1 MCWRWVVCVRCAEE
15 GALVVVGSGG
25 GGVEETLAA
34 GITGSTLEHQ
44 RTLRW
49 RSGQD
54 LTCLWLTA
62 ASERRRLRGQQRAAA
77 TTRNR

>member
-1 MCWRWVVCVRCAEE
+1 M
-15 GALVVVGSGG
+15 VVGSGG
-25 GGVEETLAA
+25 GVEESLAA

-44 RTLRW
+44 RTLGR
-49 RSGQD
+49 RSGQA

-62 ASERRRLRGQQRAAA
+62 SERGRLRGQQRAAA